1 MFAVSLILSGIAF
14 FLNGFLPLIDDN
26 DNHETSVINTI
37 AGIIVT
43 VLGFYGLITASATF
57 DYLLYGTAILFG
69 ITNLYVAAIGI
80 WDLSETSFGW
90 FSAVIALIMLA
101 IGVYVII
108 TGSLMFGI
116 FALVWMFMWAFYFIS
131 RGLNVLKTPSSWVIM
146 FIGIA
151 AMVAEGVLLLNGIV
165 TF

>member
-1 MFAVSLILSGIAF
+1 
-14 FLNGFLPLIDDN
+14 
-26 DNHETSVINTI
+26 
-37 AGIIVT
+37 
-43 VLGFYGLITASATF
+43 
-57 DYLLYGTAILFG
+57 
-69 ITNLYVAAIGI
+69 
-80 WDLSETSFGW
+80 
-90 FSAVIALIMLA
+90 MLA

-165 TF
+165 AF

>member
-26 DNHETSVINTI
+26 DNQETSVINTI
-37 AGIIVT
+37 SGIIVT
-43 VLGFYGLITASATF
+43 VIGFYGLITATLPL

-80 WDLSETSFGW
+80 WDLSESSFGW

-101 IGVYVII
+101 IGVYVIV
-108 TGSLMFGI
+108 TGSLLLGI
-116 FALVWMFMWAFYFIS
+116 FALIWMLMWAFYFIS
-131 RGLNVLKTPSSWVIM
+131 RALNVLKTPSSWVIM
-146 FIGIA
+146 FVGIA
-151 AMVAEGVLLLNGIV
+151 AMVTVGVLLLNDIIS
-165 TF
+165 F